1 MSEKTDLTIVRRV
14 EEQFLQKVREHSPL
28 DLTAL
33 VAILTRRDTGAWLP
47 VLNEDANDAQ
57 PVFPQHLTLA
67 QFIEQG
73 PDVLAEYR
81 GIVIA
86 FEALTLVQS
95 NLITRG
101 SRFYPMEQF
110 FRKIHQVEKLPR
122 AEWRLAKTLFSMLID
137 KGEIQEKPT
146 AYFESSWLRTISK
159 LFRLT
164 LPALLERYPIEGL
177 LAIVPAKNFR
187 DYLETLCCSLL
198 YVTTDGLLSGGDTLL
213 DLEQF
218 TGITTQNRL
227 CAAFSEVSSFPEGK
241 GILPNAAGFVDLRKE
256 LRSGLFV
263 KDFERIKQR
272 AREIK
277 TTLRGLALSCSR
289 LPDPESNASLVPALD
304 IEYWLADQELDD
316 IVAIELSTEWVSEP
330 PSATK
335 CSYYLTLSEN
345 SPQDVGSIHDLLIRE
360 AIGAR
365 SFYSCASLR
374 SLRPL
379 FQSRDEVWLPLS
391 DMLLRLDQPQTLARS
406 AYLTS
411 RWLATRNDSPAGI
424 EQITDQAAI
433 ACYVYSL
440 AEPYYTYW
448 PYGEH
453 EHHLQQSYKNFHEQL
468 DRLLN
473 KVEDTTHKID
483 YHSLKIW
490 WDYQVHHFEQRKTML
505 EDAVK
510 ELESAKRS
518 DDTEQFPAISPFYEL
533 FSALLTMFTRTWQP
547 TDIRERLLTAGFDQI
562 ASENV
567 FNAWDVCDMQSD
579 PKQPSLL
586 FFVELREFLTLSE
599 KSHMIRIGEEGSSH
613 KAEELKKVG
622 VALGQRIGLN
632 FEKHMALYRR
642 TAQKA
647 LAATKGEAN
656 DEDHEN
662 TYESNIDLHKD
673 LNDAFI
679 LPEHEHLWMRCF
691 YFSAIAD
698 HAALIYALESKPV
711 QSKVSPHE
719 VTQYVSTPIRIAL
732 TGKQEEKVEQ
742 ESELEV
748 VLFSSSDYD
757 IQERVA
763 RRKVNASQSVE
774 FTVAFRKKGNVALL
788 FEYIVKNKQHYP
800 DEAWVHAI
808 DLESQVRWINNPY
821 QYGTQI
827 INPRNHYGRQQE
839 LKMILN
845 HLQSR
850 SGDSQR
856 QNFRLR
862 GTRRSG
868 KTSLLIM
875 LRKTIEDLET
885 RRYYG
890 ISEEKDAALNMWHPV
905 FYTLQGLSNEA
916 DNGKALDS
924 KVFFRSLTKA
934 MCESLHWTNQVI
946 EQVVSRLDADFARS
960 GDIVGAVE
968 EELMGILDE
977 LQPDQRIL
985 ILLDEVDLLGI
996 ENETRLFGQLR
1007 TIITSSDLAHI
1018 TWVLTSNRALQAPN
1032 EGIESP
1038 LHNIFK
1044 PVVLRN
1050 LDMSEARRLIM
1061 EPARSEKIYFEPEA
1075 VDSILYQTGCQPFML
1090 QVICST
1096 LVDRLMQE
1104 QTAYISRSLADATMM
1119 QLLEPG
1125 TAIHDQCQFM
1135 WTQATD
1141 SGRVILALLAR
1152 YAQGIAK
1159 NTLSRSF
1166 KAAQF
1171 SSEQDAA
1178 TLFSVAWEDLFANDL
1193 VAQDQKGISYLK
1205 IPLFRTWLTRRDMD
1219 THYQMKENIYD

>member
-1 MSEKTDLTIVRRV
+1 MSEKNDLTIVRRV
-14 EEQFLQKVREHSPL
+14 EEQFLQQVRAHYLL
-28 DLTAL
+28 DLTPL

-47 VLNEDANDAQ
+47 VLNEDASDAL

-67 QFIEQG
+67 QFKEHG

-86 FEALTLVQS
+86 FEALTLVQN

-110 FRKIHQVEKLPR
+110 FRKIHQVDKLPL
-122 AEWRLAKTLFSMLID
+122 AEWRLAQALFSILVD
-137 KGEIQEKPT
+137 NGEIQEKPA
-146 AYFESSWLRTISK
+146 AYLENKWLRTIAR

-164 LPALLERYPIEGL
+164 LPALLEQHPLNGL

-187 DYLETLCCSLL
+187 DYLKTLCCSLL
-198 YVTTDGLLSGGDTLL
+198 YVTPDGLLPAGDILL

-218 TGITTQNRL
+218 SGITTQNQL
-227 CAAFSEVSSFPEGK
+227 CAAFSEVSAFPEGK

-256 LRSGLFV
+256 LRSGLFI
-263 KDFERIKQR
+263 KDFEHVKRR

-277 TTLRGLALSCSR
+277 TTLRGLALSNRRMLDS
-289 LPDPESNASLVPALD
+289 ESNPLLLPALA

-316 IVAIELSTEWVSEP
+316 IVAFELTAEWLSNP

-345 SPQDVGSIHDLLIRE
+345 APQDVSSIHDLVSGTS
-360 AIGAR
+360 GAR
-365 SFYSCASLR
+365 SYCSCASLA
-374 SLRPL
+374 SLHPL

-391 DMLLRLDQPQTLARS
+391 EMLLRLDQPQTLARS

-411 RWLATRNDSPAGI
+411 RWLATRNDSPADM
-424 EQITDQAAI
+424 EQIADQAAT

-448 PYGEH
+448 PSGEH

-468 DRLLN
+468 DRLL
-473 KVEDTTHKID
+473 KRVEDTPHAID
-483 YHSLKIW
+483 YHSLKVW
-490 WDYQVHHFEQRKTML
+490 WDNQAHHFEQRKNML

-510 ELESAKRS
+510 ELEAAKRS
-518 DDTEQFPAISPFYEL
+518 DDSGQLAIISPFYEL
-533 FSALLTMFTRTWQP
+533 FSALLTLFTRTWQP
-547 TDIRERLLTAGFDQI
+547 TDIRERLLKAGFVQI

-567 FNAWDVCDMQSD
+567 FNAWDVFHMQLD

-586 FFVELREFLTLSE
+586 FFVELREFLTLIE
-599 KSHMIRIGEEGSSH
+599 RSHMIRIGEEGSSY
-613 KAEELKKVG
+613 KAEELRKVG
-622 VALGQRIGLN
+622 ELLGQRIGLN
-632 FEKHMALYRR
+632 FEKHMEIYR

-647 LAATKGEAN
+647 LAAIKGEAN
-656 DEDHEN
+656 DEEHEHI
-662 TYESNIDLHKD
+662 YESNIDLHKD
-673 LNDAFI
+673 LNDAFM
-679 LPEHEHLWMRCF
+679 LPEHERLWMRCF

-698 HAALIYALESKPV
+698 HAALIDALESKPV
-711 QSKVSPHE
+711 ESKVSPRE
-719 VTQYVSTPIRIAL
+719 VTQYVSTKIRIAL
-732 TGKQEEKVEQ
+732 TGKQKEKIEQ
-742 ESELEV
+742 ESDLEV
-748 VLFSSSDYD
+748 VLFNSSDYD

-763 RRKVNASQSVE
+763 RRKVNASQFVE
-774 FTVAFRKKGNVALL
+774 FTVAFRKKGNVAL
-788 FEYIVKNKQHYP
+788 FFAYIVKNRLHYYF

-839 LKMILN
+839 LTMVLN

-868 KTSLLIM
+868 KTSFLVM
-875 LRKTIEDLET
+875 LRKIIEEPAT
-885 RRYYG
+885 RKFFG
-890 ISEEKDAALNMWHPV
+890 ISEEQDAALNKWHPV

-916 DNGKALDS
+916 NNGKALDS

-934 MCESLHWTNQVI
+934 ICESLHWPRKAIDQVL
-946 EQVVSRLDADFARS
+946 SRLDADFARS

-968 EELMGILDE
+968 EELMSILDA
-977 LQPDQRIL
+977 LRPDQRIL
-985 ILLDEVDLLGI
+985 ILLDEVDLLGF

-1007 TIITSSDLAHI
+1007 TIITSPDLAHI
-1018 TWVLTSNRALQAPN
+1018 TWVLTSSRALQAPN

-1061 EPARSEKIYFEPEA
+1061 EPARREKIYFEPEA

-1104 QTAYISRSLADATMM
+1104 QTAYISRNLADTTMM

-1125 TAIHDQCQFM
+1125 TAIYDQCQFM
-1135 WTQATD
+1135 WTQATPG
-1141 SGRVILALLAR
+1141 GRVILALLAQSV
-1152 YAQGIAK
+1152 QGIAK
-1159 NTLSRSF
+1159 NMLSKSF
-1166 KAAQF
+1166 KAVLS

-1178 TLFSVAWEDLFANDL
+1178 ALFSVAWEDLFANDL
-1193 VAQDQKGISYLK
+1193 VVQDQKGISYLK
-1205 IPLFRTWLTRRDMD
+1205 IPLFRTWLTRRDID
-1219 THYQMKENIYD
+1219 THYQIKENVYD